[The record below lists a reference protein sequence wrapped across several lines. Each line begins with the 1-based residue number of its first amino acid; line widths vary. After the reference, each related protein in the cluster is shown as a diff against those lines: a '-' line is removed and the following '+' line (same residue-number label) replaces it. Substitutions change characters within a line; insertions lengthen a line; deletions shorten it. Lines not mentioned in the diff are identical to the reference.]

1 MMIKHTDTN
10 TKMKRERSKQAVVLA
25 MESRWEEAVSVNQEV
40 LDIFPDDVESLNR
53 LGKALSE
60 LGHYSDARQAFQKA
74 VDISPSN
81 TIAKKNLERIASLGD
96 DSPQRPPRHGGV
108 PPHFFIEETGKTGI
122 TVLVDKASKQV
133 LARVAAGDP
142 VFLESSGNTLLAKNN
157 LGENLGAVEPKLGM
171 RLLRLMR
178 GGNKYEAATTK
189 IDQQCIQVI
198 IKEVYRHPSQIGR
211 LSFPPKGHDSF
222 RPYVWE
228 GAFHYGAED
237 DDAGSRN
244 QPDDW
249 GDVQESGIDDALVP
263 RRAVGRPRRK
273 TVVEEDGEL

>member
-1 MMIKHTDTN
+1 MMIQHTDTN

-25 MESRWEEAVSVNQEV
+25 MESRWEEAVSVNREV

-122 TVLVDKASKQV
+122 AVLVGQGLQTGACQGGRGETRSSWS
-133 LARVAAGDP
+133 P
-142 VFLESSGNTLLAKNN
+142 VGTRCW
-157 LGENLGAVEPKLGM
+157 PK
-171 RLLRLMR
+171 
-178 GGNKYEAATTK
+178 T
-189 IDQQCIQVI
+189 I
-198 IKEVYRHPSQIGR
+198 
-211 LSFPPKGHDSF
+211 
-222 RPYVWE
+222 
-228 GAFHYGAED
+228 
-237 DDAGSRN
+237 
-244 QPDDW
+244 
-249 GDVQESGIDDALVP
+249 
-263 RRAVGRPRRK
+263 
-273 TVVEEDGEL
+273 